1 MRRAAIISAG
11 LLATGAPPAPA
22 AEEFGDRV
30 RGELLFTRQCS
41 ACHMVGEDA
50 FNRIGP
56 HLNGLFGRAA
66 GSLAGV
72 SYSAPMRQMGENGL
86 RWTPDTLDGY
96 IAAPQATV
104 PGTRMNYRGMA
115 DPEARGALIAWLRDF
130 SDMPQ
135 NIPESPPTA
144 RRVPEGI
151 DPAVLEIAGDAEY
164 GEYLASECTTCHQR
178 DGSDQGLPSITGW
191 PAEDFAIAMHAY
203 KADLR
208 DHAVMQMMAKRLDD
222 EEIAA
227 LAAWFATLD

>member
-1 MRRAAIISAG
+1 MKRAAVILAV
-11 LLATGAPPAPA
+11 LLASGPLPAPA
-22 AEEFGDRV
+22 AEEFGDRE
-30 RGELLFTRQCS
+30 RGEVLFARQCS
-41 ACHMVGEDA
+41 ACHMVGEGA
-50 FNRIGP
+50 FNRVGP

-66 GSLAGV
+66 GTLDGV
-72 SYSAPMRQMGENGL
+72 NYSADMRRMGAEGL
-86 RWTPDTLDGY
+86 RWTPDTLDAY
-96 IAAPQATV
+96 ITAPRALV
-104 PGTRMNYRGMA
+104 PGTRMNYRGMT

-144 RRVPEGI
+144 RRVPPGI
-151 DPAVLEIAGDAEY
+151 DPSVLEIAGDVAY

-178 DGSDQGLPSITGW
+178 DGSDRGLPSITGW
-191 PAEDFAIAMHAY
+191 PAEDFVIAMHAY

-208 DHAVMQMMAKRLDD
+208 EHAVMQMMAKRLND